1 MGDVLTDNA
10 VYRNVYDFVV
20 DGLGAEWSWL
30 AYATAALVLVLLT
43 VNVLLGLATG
53 YTWAERRLLGR
64 FTNRLGPNRVGRF
77 GLLQPIADAVKLL
90 TKEDTVP
97 RAGDRIVFNLAP
109 VVMLGSVVLALGVL
123 PLGRNTFVADLNIGL
138 LYLVA
143 VSGLA
148 SVAVLMAG
156 YASANKFS
164 TFGSMRAAAVLVS
177 YEVPLVMALLGATLL
192 AGSMSLV
199 ATVEAQAVP
208 FLLVA
213 PLGAFV
219 FFAATLA
226 ELNRSPFDVT
236 EGESEIVAG
245 YLTEYSGMKFGTFML
260 AEFAALMVAG
270 AFFAMLFLQG
280 WRWDFLP
287 SHLWMLIKV
296 GGFAIVATWVR
307 ATLPRLRPDQIL
319 AFAWKFLFP
328 ISLINVVALA
338 TERLAF
344 ADPAGALSTGDLW
357 LMAAINAALA
367 AVAIPALARI
377 GRVGERPPRIVALP
391 TATRMEAR

>member
-10 VYRNVYDFVV
+10 IYRTVYSFVV
-20 DGLGAEWSWL
+20 DWLGTEWAWL
-30 AYATAALVLVLLT
+30 AYAAAALALVLLT

-64 FTNRLGPNRVGRF
+64 FTNRLGPNRAGPF
-77 GLLQPIADAVKLL
+77 GLLQSLADAVKLL
-90 TKEDTVP
+90 TKEDLIP
-97 RAGDRIVFNLAP
+97 RAGDRVVFSLAP

-148 SVAVLMAG
+148 SIAVLMAG

-177 YEVPLVMALLGATLL
+177 YEVPLVMALLGATVL

-199 ATVEAQAVP
+199 ATVEAQSVP

-219 FFAATLA
+219 FFTATLA

-236 EGESEIVAG
+236 EADSEIVAG

-270 AFFAMLFLQG
+270 AFFAVLFLQG
-280 WRWDFLP
+280 WRWDVLP

-296 GGFAIVATWVR
+296 GGFAIVTTWVR

-338 TERLAF
+338 VERLAL
-344 ADPAGALSTGDLW
+344 ADAAGTLSTGDLW
-357 LMAAINAALA
+357 LMAAINV
-367 AVAIPALARI
+367 AVAAIAIPTLAHF
-377 GRVGERPPRIVALP
+377 GRVGEPAARIIP
-391 TATRMEAR
+391 SGTRMEVH

>member
-1 MGDVLTDNA
+1 MGDVLTDNTIYRT
-10 VYRNVYDFVV
+10 VYSFVV
-20 DGLGAEWSWL
+20 DWLGTEWAWL
-30 AYATAALVLVLLT
+30 AYAAAALALVLLT

-64 FTNRLGPNRVGRF
+64 FTNRLGPNRAGPF
-77 GLLQPIADAVKLL
+77 GLLQSLADAVKLL
-90 TKEDTVP
+90 TKEDLIP
-97 RAGDRIVFNLAP
+97 RAGDRVVFSLAP

-148 SVAVLMAG
+148 SIAVLMAG

-177 YEVPLVMALLGATLL
+177 YEVPLVMALLGATVL

-199 ATVEAQAVP
+199 ATVEAQSVP

-219 FFAATLA
+219 FFTATLA

-236 EGESEIVAG
+236 EADSEIVAG

-270 AFFAMLFLQG
+270 AFFAVLFLQG
-280 WRWDFLP
+280 WRWDVLP

-296 GGFAIVATWVR
+296 GGFAIVTTWVR

-338 TERLAF
+338 VERLAL
-344 ADPAGALSTGDLW
+344 ADAAGTLSTGDLW
-357 LMAAINAALA
+357 LMAAINV
-367 AVAIPALARI
+367 AVAAIAIPTLAHF
-377 GRVGERPPRIVALP
+377 GRVGEP
-391 TATRMEAR
+391 TARITPSGGTRMEAH